1 MQDASVA
8 PALFA
13 MAAPNTRRVGP
24 MRRRR
29 VDPLADTST
38 SLSALTLGRDESPG
52 AAAIANAIAN
62 APVSTSP
69 DSMAANLLD
78 DVLVLIFEELG
89 RPAHTPEAYRDRQ
102 DALRNVCLASRRL
115 LRLARP
121 YLWRQVAVR
130 SRNQLT
136 LLKSARAA
144 ATLGVRT
151 RLYTVVGSG
160 TGPFN
165 LDEGV
170 GAASLLPEVVE
181 LRLTSAPLV
190 TFRLASLEQFTRA
203 STFPP
208 LSRALSLTGRD
219 PR

>member
-1 MQDASVA
+1 
-8 PALFA
+8 
-13 MAAPNTRRVGP
+13 MAAPTTRRVGP

-29 VDPLADTST
+29 TDPLADTSI
-38 SLSALTLGRDESPG
+38 SLSALTLGRDEAPG

-78 DVLVLIFEELG
+78 DVLVLILEELG

-136 LLKSARAA
+136 LLKSPEAA
-144 ATLGVRT
+144 AAALGVRT

-160 TGPFN
+160 SGPFN

-190 TFRLASLEQFTRA
+190 TFMLASLEQFTRA
-203 STFPP
+203 STFSL
-208 LSRALSLTGRD
+208 LSSL
-219 PR
+219 